1 MLKRAAIA
9 QRKITSVS
17 KGQGG
22 KCPKL
27 PGPNEE
33 AQKSSVVSSDYYGL
47 SRISLNALPALEGA
61 AQNTS
66 KEACVSLEDGALA
79 RGPPNTDQAVSEAP
93 TAETTIC
100 FLLQAR
106 QFNLAISNAR
116 IARLPDRLMLGSY
129 VKPMEWGRPSMD
141 TLALGP
147 NEARSIIDRWNP
159 FNRGTLLPHICANST
174 PLSSE
179 YRWQLFLRSI
189 PFPSLAT

>member
-1 MLKRAAIA
+1 MDWVDPISSEPVEEKEDDMSSLTTKFVALMLKRAAIA

-17 KGQGG
+17 KGPGG

-106 QFNLAISNAR
+106 
-116 IARLPDRLMLGSY
+116 
-129 VKPMEWGRPSMD
+129 
-141 TLALGP
+141 
-147 NEARSIIDRWNP
+147 
-159 FNRGTLLPHICANST
+159 
-174 PLSSE
+174 
-179 YRWQLFLRSI
+179 
-189 PFPSLAT
+189 